1 MVQTKE
7 DLTGKKFGLL
17 TVIKQTD
24 DYIAPKGR
32 HYDRWWCKCECGNE
46 LAVVGY
52 HLKEKNKIKS
62 CGCYTTQRIREVQ
75 KEYNEYDMGSYEYGV
90 GYANKG
96 EEFWFDKED
105 YELIKNYCWSY
116 NNYGYLVA
124 WDQITKKKIDF
135 HRLVMGVLE
144 NDNTHI
150 VDHKI
155 HPNRREPKVD
165 NRKSNLR
172 VVTYNENAKNHQRYS
187 NNTSGVSGVTYN
199 KEHNQWIARISVNGK
214 RIFLG
219 YFNKKEDAIN
229 ARYDAEIK
237 YYGEYRCYTNVD

>member
-1 MVQTKE
+1 MVKVKE
-7 DLTGKKFGLL
+7 NLIGRKFGLL
-17 TVIKQTD
+17 TVIRQID
-24 DYIAPKGR
+24 DYITPKGR
-32 HYDRWWCKCECGNE
+32 RHARWWCRCECGNE

-62 CGCYTTQRIREVQ
+62 CGCYTIPRIQEIQ
-75 KEYNEYDMGSYEYGV
+75 KEHNEYDMDNYEYGV
-90 GYANKG
+90 GYTNKG
-96 EEFWFDKED
+96 IEFWFDKED
-105 YELIKNYCWSY
+105 YDLIKNYCWSY
-116 NNYGYLVA
+116 SDYGYLVA
-124 WDQITKKKIDF
+124 WDQATKKKVNF
-135 HRLVMGVLE
+135 HRLVMGVME
-144 NDNTHI
+144 NDNVRI

-155 HPNRREPKVD
+155 HPPRKEPKID

-172 VVTYNENAKNHQRYS
+172 IVTHYENAKNHQIYS

-199 KEHNQWIARISVNGK
+199 KQNDQWVARISVNGE

-237 YYGEYRCYTNVD
+237 YYGEYRCYTNS